1 MCLTNFCSN
10 YVSVKVDNIE
20 SEDIKSYT
28 IPVSSLIE
36 DGKKKKQN
44 LK

>member
-36 DGKKKKQN
+36 DGKKKEQN